1 MNALGITYLVLFG
14 VAVVLAAVH
23 VAQAI
28 LIRSDRTQA
37 ILAIVCLGFGLFD
50 LAITFSSEHT
60 GHPQP
65 TWIGWHLLA
74 SASAATLTVFVP
86 MVAWM
91 VLELKLNAARMAV
104 LGVTII
110 VGVARVVGVAVLVRE
125 NGQLSWEQLH
135 SLDHAWVAIPSVICA
150 VIGGA
155 TWAIEGALATRKG
168 IRYAR
173 PLAAFG
179 VVGTTASLHGVGVT
193 LGLIPPPD
201 LFGLLTLPVVG
212 FVQVLSSV
220 RFVQALQSANQ
231 PAGDMA
237 RYEVRAKL
245 GSGGMGEIFLA
256 RRKGPAGFLR
266 EVVLKTLHG
275 SGSDPVSHERFLA
288 EARLAAQ
295 LRHPNLVDVYDLGEQ
310 GDGFFIVMEHIA
322 GVTLSEAL
330 GRATQRQ
337 QPIAPEV
344 VAELGV
350 QLCRALSFAH
360 AAQVIHRDIKRQNV
374 MVSFAGVL
382 KVIDFGIAQE
392 ALPPLAERPTVEQSA
407 PSRPGEG
414 LTAADSII
422 GTAGYIAPERYLGL
436 PATVSSDLFAAGVVL
451 YELLAGRSPFP
462 AGPNGAPAEG
472 AGITPLRQLRPDVS
486 APLAAA
492 IEQCL
497 EPTPEKRPPSAAS
510 LQVSLEQVL
519 RGRRVDLAK
528 WLAELFPS
536 GGDDLALVA
545 TPSPTVT
552 LDRPDAHTTP
562 HRPSEAETRKSR

>member
-14 VAVVLAAVH
+14 VATVLAAVH

-28 LIRSDRTQA
+28 VIRSDRTQA
-37 ILAIVCLGFGLFD
+37 ILAIVCLGFGVFD

-60 GHPQP
+60 GHPRP
-65 TWIGWHLLA
+65 VWIGWHLMA
-74 SASAATLTVFVP
+74 AASAATLTVFVP

-91 VLELKLNAARMAV
+91 VLELKLNVARSSVLVLAA
-104 LGVTII
+104 L
-110 VGVARVVGVAVLVRE
+110 VGLARVVGVGVLARDDSE
-125 NGQLSWEQLH
+125 LSWERLH

-155 TWAIEGALATRKG
+155 TWVVEGALAARRG
-168 IRYAR
+168 VRYAR

-193 LGLIPPPD
+193 LGLVSPPD

-220 RFVQALQSANQ
+220 RFVQALQLANQ

-266 EVVLKTLHG
+266 EVVLKTLRG
-275 SGSDPVSHERFLA
+275 TGTDSVSRERFLA

-310 GDGFFIVMEHIA
+310 PDGFFIVMEHIA
-322 GVTLSEAL
+322 GVTLGEAL
-330 GRATQRQ
+330 RRANQRQ
-337 QPIAPEV
+337 QPIAPDV

-374 MVSFAGVL
+374 MVSFEGVL

-392 ALPPLAERPTVEQSA
+392 ARSSRAERSPVEQSA
-407 PSRPGEG
+407 SSKASEG

-422 GTAGYIAPERYLGL
+422 GTPGYIAPERYDGQ
-436 PATVSSDLFAAGVVL
+436 PATIASDVFAAGVVL
-451 YELLAGRSPFP
+451 YELLAGRSPFA
-462 AGPNGAPAEG
+462 AGPHGTPAE
-472 AGITPLRQLRPDVS
+472 AERFTPLRELRPDVS
-486 APLAAA
+486 APLAAT

-497 EPTPEKRPPSAAS
+497 EPAPEKRPPSAAS

-519 RGRRVDLAK
+519 HGRRVELAK
-528 WLAELFPS
+528 WLADLFPS
-536 GGDDLALVA
+536 AGDDRALAA
-545 TPSPTVT
+545 TPGPTVT
-552 LDRPDAHTTP
+552 LERAEARTTP
-562 HRPSEAETRKSR
+562 RRASEVETRKSR